1 MHFAKEPCNNER
13 TSLVGGS
20 RGIGRAVSLKLASD
34 GYAVAVGYVSGKAD
48 GKVTVDTIVRAGGT
62 AYPVNIDLGDPGT
75 IDRAFECR
83 RAVGTATALVSN
95 AGILGDKARI
105 DQQTA
110 EGLEHLFSVN
120 VVGTI
125 MCAKHAILRMS
136 TRHGGNG
143 GSIVMLS
150 SVGARLGGLGGLAP
164 YTATK
169 GAIETLTRGLAI
181 EVAKKGIRVNAVAPG
196 IIETSMTGSDA
207 REIAEKVVPMG
218 RVGAP
223 FEIAEAVSWL
233 VSPASSFVTGAILT
247 ASRGR

>member
-1 MHFAKEPCNNER
+1 
-13 TSLVGGS
+13 
-20 RGIGRAVSLKLASD
+20 
-34 GYAVAVGYVSGKAD
+34 
-48 GKVTVDTIVRAGGT
+48 
-62 AYPVNIDLGDPGT
+62 
-75 IDRAFECR
+75 
-83 RAVGTATALVSN
+83 
-95 AGILGDKARI
+95 
-105 DQQTA
+105 
-110 EGLEHLFSVN
+110 
-120 VVGTI
+120 